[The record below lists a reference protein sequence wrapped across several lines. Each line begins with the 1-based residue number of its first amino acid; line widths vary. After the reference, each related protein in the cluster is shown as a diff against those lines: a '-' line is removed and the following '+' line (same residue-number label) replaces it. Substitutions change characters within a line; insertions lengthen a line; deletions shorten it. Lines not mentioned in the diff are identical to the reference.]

1 MLQITKKLNV
11 IEDTKAVVI
20 LSFDV
25 NELMK
30 MHWALR
36 MDAKEDDK
44 EEICK
49 FDNIIENV
57 EDSFGFN
64 VYAFV
69 ENALDVE
76 EDTKIM
82 VEDIAATL

>member
-1 MLQITKKLNV
+1 
-11 IEDTKAVVI
+11 
-20 LSFDV
+20 
-25 NELMK
+25 

-36 MDAKEDDK
+36 MDAEEGDK

-49 FDNIIENV
+49 FDKIIENV

-69 ENALDVE
+69 ENALDVKEDTKIIVEDNAPTVEIILHIE
-76 EDTKIM
+76 EDTKTIFD
-82 VEDIAATL
+82 DIEVDEEEILKIF